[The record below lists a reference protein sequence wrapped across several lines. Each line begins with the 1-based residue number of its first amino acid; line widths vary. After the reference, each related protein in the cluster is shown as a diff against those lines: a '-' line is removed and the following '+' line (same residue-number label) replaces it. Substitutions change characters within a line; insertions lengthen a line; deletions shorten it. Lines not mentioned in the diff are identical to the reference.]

1 MTNAVEL
8 RGIGRKYGR
17 NWGLQDCTLSIP
29 AGSIAALVGPN
40 GAGKSTLLNLL
51 IGLISPTTGTMSIL
65 GRDIAGSGVRQDVS
79 YLAQDHPLYKSFTVA
94 EMLRVGRVLNA
105 RWDQNLATGRLAELN
120 IPLDRRVGKLS
131 GGQRA
136 QVALAI
142 ALATRPKLL
151 LLDEPI
157 AALDPLARKD
167 FMGLVMEEVAVNNT
181 TVVVSSHIVAELERF
196 CDYLIV
202 IRDGRLQLADHVDEV
217 ITTHHR
223 LIGPTNTADLVSS
236 AVTVL
241 ARDDSQMRTTLFAHS
256 AQNISFP
263 DWTSENPTLED
274 VVMKHLERPTRP
286 SRKGTPLEVTT

>member
-241 ARDDSQMRTTLFAHS
+241 ARADSEKQTTLFARTPHNIDFPEWS
-256 AQNISFP
+256 AEP
-263 DWTSENPTLED
+263 LTVED
-274 VVMKHLERPTRP
+274 VVMKYLENSAIRGRE
-286 SRKGTPLEVTT
+286 LEMAT